1 MSLYKYRALKATGEN
16 INGELNLNSE
26 DEVQAYLKEKEYY
39 IIDIKEVQPKE
50 IFAVN
55 VKSKVHAKD
64 LSIFCR
70 KLHAML
76 ESGLPI
82 VTAVDILR
90 EQTVHRRIK
99 IALDKIYDDLQK
111 GFTFSEALRVQKD
124 VFPENMIFLIEAG
137 EASGAIDAILDR
149 LAIDFEKD
157 AKIRNKIRSAMVY
170 PLLLAFM
177 TVALVVFMVVFIL
190 PRFMI
195 MFDSSDV
202 DLPKMTQGVI
212 NISESLKE
220 FWYVYLVGLL
230 ALYVVITVMKKA
242 PEFRKY
248 IDRLKLEIPIFKKYN
263 QLLVTTR
270 FTRTLSTMLY
280 SGVPLLY
287 SLENI
292 SRSVGNVIVAEKIME
307 VSNEVRRG
315 SDLATPIKRM
325 EIFPR
330 MVDSMINIGEESGA
344 LDDILLKTTS
354 YFDDE
359 LDTYIKKLTTL
370 FEPLMIVVMG
380 VVVGSIVIAMV
391 LPMFD
396 IVKTI

>member
-1 MSLYKYRALKATGEN
+1 MSLFKYRVLKETGET
-16 INGELNLNSE
+16 IEGELNLKNE
-26 DEVQAYLKEKEYY
+26 AEVQAYLKEKDYY
-39 IIDIKEVQPKE
+39 IIEIKEAQDKDM
-50 IFAVN
+50 FN
-55 VKSKVHAKD
+55 VSVTSKVHAKD
-64 LSIFCR
+64 LSVFCR

-82 VTAVDILR
+82 ITAVDILR

-99 IALDKIYDDLQK
+99 TALNKISEDLQK
-111 GFTFSEALRVQKD
+111 GFTFSEALGQQREI
-124 VFPENMIFLIEAG
+124 FPENMIFLIEAG
-137 EASGAIDAILDR
+137 EMSGSIDTILDR

-157 AKIRNKIRSAMVY
+157 AKIRSKIKAAMVY
-170 PLLLAFM
+170 PILLCFM
-177 TVALVVFMVVFIL
+177 TIALVTFMVIFIL
-190 PRFMI
+190 PRFMV

-202 DLPKMTQGVI
+202 ELPKMTQGVI
-212 NISESLKE
+212 KISDSLKNY
-220 FWYVYLVGLL
+220 WYLYLFGM
-230 ALYVVITVMKKA
+230 VVIYIIVTVLKKA

-248 IDRLKLEIPIFKKYN
+248 IDRMKLELPIFRKYN
-263 QLLVTTR
+263 QLLITTR
-270 FTRTLSTMLY
+270 FTRTLSTMLF

-292 SRSVGNVIVAEKIME
+292 SRSVGNVVVAEKIME

-315 SDLATPIKRM
+315 SDLATPIKRLN
-325 EIFPR
+325 IFPR
-330 MVDSMINIGEESGA
+330 MVDSMINIGEESGT

>member
-1 MSLYKYRALKATGEN
+1 LSLFKYKVLKETGET
-16 INGELNLNSE
+16 IEGELNLKNE
-26 DEVQAYLKEKEYY
+26 AEVQAYLKEKDYY
-39 IIDIKEVQPKE
+39 IIEIKEAQAKDV
-50 IFAVN
+50 FNVS

-64 LSIFCR
+64 LSVFCR
-70 KLHAML
+70 KLHAMI

-90 EQTVHRRIK
+90 EQTVHRVIK
-99 IALDKIYDDLQK
+99 SALNKIYEDLQK
-111 GFTFSEALRVQKD
+111 GFTFSEALSQQKD

-137 EASGAIDAILDR
+137 EMSGSIDTILDR

-157 AKIRNKIRSAMVY
+157 AKIRSKIQAAMVY
-170 PLLLAFM
+170 PILLCFM
-177 TVALVVFMVVFIL
+177 TIALVTFMVIFIL

-195 MFDSSDV
+195 MFDNSEV

-212 NISESLKE
+212 NISESLKNY
-220 FWYVYLVGLL
+220 WY
-230 ALYVVITVMKKA
+230 LYIFGIVVTYIIVTVLKKA

-248 IDRLKLEIPIFKKYN
+248 IDRLKLELPIFRKYN
-263 QLLVTTR
+263 QLLITTR
-270 FTRTLSTMLY
+270 FTRTLSTMLF

-292 SRSVGNVIVAEKIME
+292 SRSVGNVIIAEKILE

-315 SDLATPIKRM
+315 SDLASPIKRLN
-325 EIFPR
+325 IFPR
-330 MVDSMINIGEESGA
+330 MVDSMINIGEESGT

-391 LPMFD
+391 LPLFD
-396 IVKTI
+396 IVKTV

>member
-1 MSLYKYRALKATGEN
+1 LKETGET
-16 INGELNLNSE
+16 IEGELNLKNE
-26 DEVQAYLKEKEYY
+26 AEVQAYLKEKDYY
-39 IIDIKEVQPKE
+39 IIEIKEAQAKDV
-50 IFAVN
+50 FNVS

-64 LSIFCR
+64 LSVFCR
-70 KLHAML
+70 KLHAMI

-90 EQTVHRRIK
+90 EQTVHRVIK
-99 IALDKIYDDLQK
+99 SALNKIYEDLQK
-111 GFTFSEALRVQKD
+111 GFTFSEALSQQKD

-137 EASGAIDAILDR
+137 EMSGSIDTILDR

-157 AKIRNKIRSAMVY
+157 AKIRSKIQAAMVY
-170 PLLLAFM
+170 PILLCLM
-177 TVALVVFMVVFIL
+177 TISLVTFMVIFIL

-195 MFDSSDV
+195 MFDNSDV

-212 NISESLKE
+212 NISESLKNY
-220 FWYVYLVGLL
+220 WYLYLFGI
-230 ALYVVITVMKKA
+230 VVIYIIVRVLKKA

-248 IDRLKLEIPIFKKYN
+248 IDRLKLELPILRKYN
-263 QLLVTTR
+263 QLLITTR
-270 FTRTLSTMLY
+270 FTRTLSTMLF

-307 VSNEVRRG
+307 VTNEVQRG
-315 SDLATPIKRM
+315 SDLATPIKRLN
-325 EIFPR
+325 IFPR
-330 MVDSMINIGEESGA
+330 MVDSMINIGEESGT

-396 IVKTI
+396 IVKTV